1 MKLQTAF
8 PLTIVAA
15 ILLSAC
21 AIQNIDT
28 DAGSTAAAQAAI
40 AADSKAWSFIPVPG
54 NFIGVTIDSIDG
66 KQLGSGTSKISVNP
80 GGHKIRVT
88 CRANGAE
95 NSQELSV
102 DAVAGANYHLAAVV
116 GGNRPVPCTSIVEQK
131 SKSGRWENVPAAE

>member
-1 MKLQTAF
+1 MRLQTAL
-8 PLTIVAA
+8 PVTIVAA

-21 AIQNIDT
+21 ATQNIDT
-28 DAGSTAAAQAAI
+28 GAGSTAAAQATI

-66 KQLGSGTSKISVNP
+66 NQLGSGTSKISVSP
-80 GGHKIRVT
+80 GGHEIRVT
-88 CRANGAE
+88 CRVNGAE

-102 DAVAGANYHLAAVV
+102 GAVAGTNYHLAAVV

-131 SKSGRWENVPAAE
+131 SKSGHWENVPAAK